1 MVVELSAVEGGV
13 PAAEAGDVVAPALL
27 LLVGALDRRRLA
39 SRLVLVAAVLG
50 LVEGLADRAGLGKR
64 SFSFL
69 ESLHIC
75 LGIVASSKPNN
86 PMDFSILPSSL
97 SQHMHPLF
105 SKTWPRSRAPSLVRG
120 TNPFRIPGMMVRHFQ
135 GGIFVPCYVVE

>member
-50 LVEGLADRAGLGKR
+50 LVEGLADRAGLLVEEIIFISR
-64 SFSFL
+64 VF
-69 ESLHIC
+69 
-75 LGIVASSKPNN
+75 AN
-86 PMDFSILPSSL
+86 L
-97 SQHMHPLF
+97 S
-105 SKTWPRSRAPSLVRG
+105 TG
-120 TNPFRIPGMMVRHFQ
+120 
-135 GGIFVPCYVVE
+135 